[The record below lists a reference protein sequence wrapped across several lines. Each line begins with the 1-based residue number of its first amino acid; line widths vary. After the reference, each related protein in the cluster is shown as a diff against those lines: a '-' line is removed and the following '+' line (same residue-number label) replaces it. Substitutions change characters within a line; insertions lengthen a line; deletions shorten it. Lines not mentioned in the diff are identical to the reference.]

1 MTTTQNTLNTI
12 NLNSGLKLQTGTYYV
27 EVWGCQMN
35 VYDGGRIRDLMNAS
49 GFTEVKSPKD
59 ANIVVLVTCAVR
71 AKAEDKVFNQ
81 IASWRH
87 TGDISEKTVIALGGC
102 VGSELAEKILELDKS
117 INIIFGPRTIHR
129 LPIMISQFVSSGD
142 PVVDVTADGIDKF
155 DYLPESG
162 PVGPS
167 AFVTIMEGCS
177 NKCTYCIVPYTRGEE
192 QSRPVQDII
201 DECVNHIANGVIEIH
216 LLGQNVNSY
225 HGIHNDGTICNFS
238 TLLYEI
244 AAIPG
249 VKRIRF
255 TTSNPMDFTDDI
267 IEAVA
272 KLDVISDSIHVPI
285 QAGSDRILEA
295 MHRRYTAKE
304 YIKLVKKLRKARPS
318 VHISSDFIVGFPG
331 ETEEDFNETM
341 KVVNEV
347 KFDQSF
353 SFVYSIRPGTPAA
366 ALDDPVPKEVKMK
379 RLYELQQRLEEHALE
394 YTQAFVGTV
403 QDCIVEGTSRKDE
416 TELKSRASSGR
427 IVVFKGSEDL
437 IGKMVKVKITSVI
450 AHTLKGE
457 LLND

>member
-1 MTTTQNTLNTI
+1 MTTIQTTL
-12 NLNSGLKLQTGTYYV
+12 SAPKLQLGSFYV
-27 EVWGCQMN
+27 HVWGCQMN
-35 VYDGGRIRDLMNAS
+35 VYDGGRIRDLMTAS
-49 GFTEVKSPKD
+49 GFAESSTPKG
-59 ANIVVLVTCAVR
+59 ANIIILVTCAVR

-87 TGDISEKTVIALGGC
+87 TGEINNDTIIALGGC
-102 VGSELAEKILELDKS
+102 VGAELAEQILDLDKS

-129 LPIMISQFVSSGD
+129 LPKMVGEFIASGK
-142 PVVDVTADGIDKF
+142 PVVDVTADAIDKF
-155 DYLPESG
+155 DYLPEAG
-162 PVGPS
+162 AVGPS

-201 DECVNHIANGVIEIH
+201 DECVGHIANGVKEIH

-225 HGIHNDGTICNFS
+225 HGLNPDGSDCKFS
-238 TLLYEI
+238 SLLYEI

-249 VKRIRF
+249 VERIRF

-267 IEAVA
+267 IEAI
-272 KLDVISDSIHVPI
+272 KELPVISDGIHVPI

-295 MHRRYTAKE
+295 MHRRYTAKQYVE
-304 YIKLVKKLRKARPS
+304 LIRKIRAARPT

-331 ETEEDFNETM
+331 ETDEDFNETM
-341 KVVNEV
+341 KIVNEV

-366 ALDDPVPKEVKMK
+366 TLEDPISKETKMQ
-379 RLYELQQRLEEHALE
+379 RLYILQQRLEELASE
-394 YTQAFVGTV
+394 YTQAFVGTT
-403 QDCIVEGTSRKDE
+403 QRCLVEGTSRKDE
-416 TELKSRASSGR
+416 NELKSRASSGR
-427 IVVFKGSEDL
+427 IVVFKGPLSL
-437 IGKMVKVKITSVI
+437 VGQMVDVKITSVA

-457 LLND
+457 LVTK

>member
-1 MTTTQNTLNTI
+1 MTTIQTTL
-12 NLNSGLKLQTGTYYV
+12 SAPKLQLGSFYV
-27 EVWGCQMN
+27 HVWGCQMN
-35 VYDGGRIRDLMNAS
+35 VYDGGRIRDLMTAS
-49 GFTEVKSPKD
+49 GFAESSTPKG
-59 ANIVVLVTCAVR
+59 ANIIILVTCAVR

-87 TGDISEKTVIALGGC
+87 TGEINNDTIIALGGC
-102 VGSELAEKILELDKS
+102 VGAELAEQILDLDKS

-129 LPIMISQFVSSGD
+129 LPKMVGEFIASGK
-142 PVVDVTADGIDKF
+142 PVVDVTADAIDKF
-155 DYLPESG
+155 DYLPEAG
-162 PVGPS
+162 AVGPS

-201 DECVNHIANGVIEIH
+201 DECVDHIANGVKEIH

-225 HGIHNDGTICNFS
+225 HGLNPDGSDCKFS

-244 AAIPG
+244 AAITG
-249 VKRIRF
+249 VERIRF

-267 IEAVA
+267 IEAI
-272 KLDVISDSIHVPI
+272 KDLPVISDGIHVPI

-304 YIKLVKKLRKARPS
+304 YVELIRKIRAARPT

-331 ETEEDFNETM
+331 ETDEDFNETM
-341 KVVNEV
+341 KIVNEV

-366 ALDDPVPKEVKMK
+366 TLEDPISKETKMQ
-379 RLYELQQRLEEHALE
+379 RLYILQQRLEELASE
-394 YTQAFVGTV
+394 YTQAFVGTT
-403 QDCIVEGTSRKDE
+403 QRCLVEGTSRKDE
-416 TELKSRASSGR
+416 NELKSRASSGR
-427 IVVFKGSEDL
+427 IVVFKGPLSL
-437 IGKMVKVKITSVI
+437 VGQMVDVKITSVA

-457 LLND
+457 LVTK

>member
-1 MTTTQNTLNTI
+1 MTTIQTTL
-12 NLNSGLKLQTGTYYV
+12 SAPKLQLGSFYV
-27 EVWGCQMN
+27 HVWGCQMN
-35 VYDGGRIRDLMNAS
+35 VYDGGRIRDLMTAS
-49 GFTEVKSPKD
+49 GFAESSTPKG
-59 ANIVVLVTCAVR
+59 ANIIILVTCAVR

-87 TGDISEKTVIALGGC
+87 TGEINNDTIIALGGC
-102 VGSELAEKILELDKS
+102 VGAELAEQILDLDKS

-129 LPIMISQFVSSGD
+129 LPKMVGEFIASGK
-142 PVVDVTADGIDKF
+142 PVVDVTADAIDKF
-155 DYLPESG
+155 DYLPEAG
-162 PVGPS
+162 AVGPS

-201 DECVNHIANGVIEIH
+201 DECVEHIANGVKEIH

-225 HGIHNDGTICNFS
+225 HGLNTDGSDCKFS

-249 VKRIRF
+249 VERIRF

-267 IEAVA
+267 IEAI
-272 KLDVISDSIHVPI
+272 KDLPVISDGIHVPI

-295 MHRRYTAKE
+295 MHRRYTAKQYVE
-304 YIKLVKKLRKARPS
+304 LIKKIRAARPT

-331 ETEEDFNETM
+331 ETDEDFNETM
-341 KVVNEV
+341 KIVNEV

-366 ALDDPVPKEVKMK
+366 TLEDPVSKETKMQ
-379 RLYELQQRLEEHALE
+379 RLYILQQRLEELASE
-394 YTQAFVGTV
+394 YTQAFVGTT
-403 QDCIVEGTSRKDE
+403 QRCLVEGTSRKDE
-416 TELKSRASSGR
+416 NELKSRASSGR
-427 IVVFKGSEDL
+427 IVVFKGPLSL
-437 IGKMVKVKITSVI
+437 VGQMVDVKITSVA

-457 LLND
+457 LVTK

>member
-1 MTTTQNTLNTI
+1 MTVTNTLSTDF
-12 NLNSGLKLQTGTYYV
+12 KLQLGSFYV
-27 EVWGCQMN
+27 EIWGCQMN
-35 VYDGGRIRDLMNAS
+35 VYDGGRIKDLMTAAGYS
-49 GFTEVKSPKD
+49 QVSSPKD
-59 ANIVVLVTCAVR
+59 ADVVILVTCAVR

-87 TGDISEKTVIALGGC
+87 SGDIDSDTIIALGGC
-102 VGSELAEKILELDKS
+102 VGSELAEKILELDRS
-117 INIIFGPRTIHR
+117 VNIIFGPRTIHR
-129 LPIMISQFVSSGD
+129 LPVMIGQFAATGEA
-142 PVVDVTADGIDKF
+142 VVDVTADAIDKF
-155 DYLPESG
+155 DFMPESG

-201 DECVNHIANGVIEIH
+201 DECVGHIANGVLEIH

-225 HGIHNDGTICNFS
+225 HGLNTDGTVCTFS
-238 TLLYEI
+238 SLLYEI

-249 VKRIRF
+249 VERIRF

-267 IEAVA
+267 IKAIGDLE
-272 KLDVISDSIHVPI
+272 VISDSIHVPI

-304 YIKLVKKLRKARPS
+304 YIELTKKIRKARPS

-331 ETEEDFNETM
+331 ETAEDFEETM

-353 SFVYSIRPGTPAA
+353 SFVYSVRPGTPAA
-366 ALDDPVPKEVKMK
+366 ELEDPVPKEEKMQ
-379 RLYELQQRLEEHALE
+379 RLYRLQNRLEELATE
-394 YTQAFVGTV
+394 YTQAFIGTT
-403 QDCIVEGTSRKDE
+403 QRCLVEGTSRKDVN
-416 TELKSRASSGR
+416 ELKSRASSGR
-427 IVVFKGSEDL
+427 IVVFRGPSSL
-437 IGKMVKVKITSVI
+437 IGRMVNVKITSVI

-457 LLND
+457 LTDE

>member
-1 MTTTQNTLNTI
+1 
-12 NLNSGLKLQTGTYYV
+12 
-27 EVWGCQMN
+27 MN
-35 VYDGGRIRDLMNAS
+35 VYDGGRIRDLMTAS
-49 GFTEVKSPKD
+49 DFAESSTPKG
-59 ANIVVLVTCAVR
+59 ANIIILVTCAVR

-87 TGDISEKTVIALGGC
+87 TGEINNDTIIALGGC
-102 VGSELAEKILELDKS
+102 VGAELAEQILDLDKS

-129 LPIMISQFVSSGD
+129 LPKMVGEFIASGK
-142 PVVDVTADGIDKF
+142 PVVDVTADAIDKF
-155 DYLPESG
+155 DYLPEAG
-162 PVGPS
+162 AVGPS

-201 DECVNHIANGVIEIH
+201 DECVGHIANGVKEIH

-225 HGIHNDGTICNFS
+225 HGLNTDGSDCKFS

-249 VKRIRF
+249 VERIRF

-267 IEAVA
+267 IEAI
-272 KLDVISDSIHVPI
+272 KDLPVISDGIHVPI

-295 MHRRYTAKE
+295 MHRRYTAKQYVE
-304 YIKLVKKLRKARPS
+304 LIKKIRAARPT

-331 ETEEDFNETM
+331 ETDEDFNETM
-341 KVVNEV
+341 KIVNEV

-366 ALDDPVPKEVKMK
+366 TLEDPVSKETKMQ
-379 RLYELQQRLEEHALE
+379 RLYTLQQRLEELASE
-394 YTQAFVGTV
+394 YTQAFVGTT
-403 QDCIVEGTSRKDE
+403 QRCLVEGTSRKDE
-416 TELKSRASSGR
+416 NELKSRASSGR
-427 IVVFKGSEDL
+427 IVVFKGPLSL
-437 IGKMVKVKITSVI
+437 VGQMVDVKITSVA

-457 LLND
+457 LVTK

>member
-1 MTTTQNTLNTI
+1 MGNKK
-12 NLNSGLKLQTGTYYV
+12 LKWQKFFSFF
-27 EVWGCQMN
+27 
-35 VYDGGRIRDLMNAS
+35 DNAYLI
-49 GFTEVKSPKD
+49 
-59 ANIVVLVTCAVR
+59 AVVLCLAVFLCLVSMAFVFTYKNVR
-71 AKAEDKVFNQ
+71 QSSTKAMVEELELYTDEIGTALHEAELQLTKLAAEPQLVDFLENEP
-81 IASWRH
+81 ASP
-87 TGDISEKTVIALGGC
+87 
-102 VGSELAEKILELDKS
+102 SELAEKILELDKS

-129 LPIMISQFVSSGD
+129 LPNMISQFVSSGD

-225 HGIHNDGTICNFS
+225 HGIHNDGTVCNFS

>member
-1 MTTTQNTLNTI
+1 
-12 NLNSGLKLQTGTYYV
+12 
-27 EVWGCQMN
+27 MN
-35 VYDGGRIRDLMNAS
+35 VYDGGRIKDLMTAA
-49 GFTEVKSPKD
+49 GFAESSTPKG
-59 ANIVVLVTCAVR
+59 ANIIILVTCAVR

-87 TGDISEKTVIALGGC
+87 TGEINEDTIIALGGC
-102 VGSELAEKILELDKS
+102 VGAELAEKILELDKS

-129 LPIMISQFVSSGD
+129 LPKMVGEYIASGK
-142 PVVDVTADGIDKF
+142 PVVDVTADAIDKF
-155 DYLPESG
+155 DYLPEAG
-162 PVGPS
+162 AVGPS

-201 DECVNHIANGVIEIH
+201 DECVGHIANGVKEIH

-225 HGIHNDGTICNFS
+225 HGLNPDGSDCKFS

-249 VKRIRF
+249 VERIRF

-267 IEAVA
+267 IEAIRE
-272 KLDVISDSIHVPI
+272 LPVISDGIHVPI
-285 QAGSDRILEA
+285 QAGSNRILEA
-295 MHRRYTAKE
+295 MHRRYTAEE
-304 YIKLVKKLRKARPS
+304 YVELIKKIRAARPT

-331 ETEEDFNETM
+331 ETDEDFNETM
-341 KVVNEV
+341 KIVNEV

-366 ALDDPVPKEVKMK
+366 TLEDPISKETKMQ
-379 RLYELQQRLEEHALE
+379 RLYILQKRLEELASE
-394 YTQAFVGTV
+394 YTEAFIGTT
-403 QDCIVEGTSRKDE
+403 QRCLVEGTSRKDE
-416 TELKSRASSGR
+416 NELKSRASSGR
-427 IVVFKGSEDL
+427 IVVFKGPLSL
-437 IGKMVKVKITSVI
+437 VGQMVDVKITSVA

-457 LLND
+457 LVNQ

>member
-1 MTTTQNTLNTI
+1 
-12 NLNSGLKLQTGTYYV
+12 
-27 EVWGCQMN
+27 MN
-35 VYDGGRIRDLMNAS
+35 VYDGGRIRDLMTAA
-49 GFTEVKSPKD
+49 GFAESSAPRG
-59 ANIVVLVTCAVR
+59 ANIIILVTCAVR

-87 TGDISEKTVIALGGC
+87 TGEINDDTIIVLGGC
-102 VGSELAEKILELDKS
+102 VGAELAEKILDLDKS

-129 LPIMISQFVSSGD
+129 LPKMVGEFIASGK
-142 PVVDVTADGIDKF
+142 PVVDVTADAIDKF
-155 DYLPESG
+155 DYLPEAG
-162 PVGPS
+162 AVGPS

-201 DECVNHIANGVIEIH
+201 DECIGHIANGVKEIH

-225 HGIHNDGTICNFS
+225 HGLNPDGSDCKFS
-238 TLLYEI
+238 SLLYEI

-249 VKRIRF
+249 VERIRF

-267 IEAVA
+267 IEAI
-272 KLDVISDSIHVPI
+272 KDLPVISDGIHVPI
-285 QAGSDRILEA
+285 QAGSNRILEA
-295 MHRRYTAKE
+295 MHRRYTAEE
-304 YIKLVKKLRKARPS
+304 YVELIKKIRAARPT

-331 ETEEDFNETM
+331 ETDEDFNETM

-366 ALDDPVPKEVKMK
+366 ELEDPIPKETKMQ
-379 RLYELQQRLEEHALE
+379 RLYVLQKRLEELASE
-394 YTQAFVGTV
+394 YTEAFIGTT
-403 QDCIVEGTSRKDE
+403 QRCLVEGTSRKDE
-416 TELKSRASSGR
+416 NELKSRASSGR
-427 IVVFKGSEDL
+427 IVVFKGPLSL
-437 IGKMVKVKITSVI
+437 VGQMVDVKITSVA

-457 LLND
+457 LVNQ

>member
-1 MTTTQNTLNTI
+1 MTTIQTTL
-12 NLNSGLKLQTGTYYV
+12 SAPKLQLGSFYV
-27 EVWGCQMN
+27 HVWGCQMN
-35 VYDGGRIRDLMNAS
+35 VYDGGRIRDLMTAA
-49 GFTEVKSPKD
+49 GFAESSAPRG
-59 ANIVVLVTCAVR
+59 ANIIILVTCAVR

-87 TGDISEKTVIALGGC
+87 TGEINDDTIIVLGGC
-102 VGSELAEKILELDKS
+102 VGAELAEKILDLDKS

-129 LPIMISQFVSSGD
+129 LPKMVGEFIASGK
-142 PVVDVTADGIDKF
+142 PVVDVTADAIDKF
-155 DYLPESG
+155 DYLPEAG
-162 PVGPS
+162 AVGPS

-201 DECVNHIANGVIEIH
+201 DECIGHIANGVKEIH

-225 HGIHNDGTICNFS
+225 HGLNPDGSDCKFS
-238 TLLYEI
+238 SLLYEI

-249 VKRIRF
+249 VERIRF

-267 IEAVA
+267 IEAI
-272 KLDVISDSIHVPI
+272 KDLPVISDGIHVPI
-285 QAGSDRILEA
+285 QAGSNRILEA
-295 MHRRYTAKE
+295 MHRRYTAEE
-304 YIKLVKKLRKARPS
+304 YVELIKKIRAARPT

-331 ETEEDFNETM
+331 ETDEDFNETM

-366 ALDDPVPKEVKMK
+366 TLEDPIPKETKMQ
-379 RLYELQQRLEEHALE
+379 RLYVLQKRLEELASE
-394 YTQAFVGTV
+394 YTEAFIGTT
-403 QDCIVEGTSRKDE
+403 QRCLVEGTSRKDE
-416 TELKSRASSGR
+416 NELKSRASSGR
-427 IVVFKGSEDL
+427 IVVFKGPLSL
-437 IGKMVKVKITSVI
+437 VGQMVDVKITSVA

-457 LLND
+457 LVNQ